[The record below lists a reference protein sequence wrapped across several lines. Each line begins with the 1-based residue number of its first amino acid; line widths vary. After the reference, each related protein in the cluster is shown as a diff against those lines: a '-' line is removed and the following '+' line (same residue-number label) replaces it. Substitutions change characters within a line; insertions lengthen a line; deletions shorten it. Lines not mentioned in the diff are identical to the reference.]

1 MLSRAMGIEL
11 LVDRAARGETNVSRL
26 VTDTLGQRDRVVSNY
41 R

>member
-1 MLSRAMGIEL
+1 MGIEL

-26 VTDTLGQRDRVVSNY
+26 VTDNLVRRDRVAANC